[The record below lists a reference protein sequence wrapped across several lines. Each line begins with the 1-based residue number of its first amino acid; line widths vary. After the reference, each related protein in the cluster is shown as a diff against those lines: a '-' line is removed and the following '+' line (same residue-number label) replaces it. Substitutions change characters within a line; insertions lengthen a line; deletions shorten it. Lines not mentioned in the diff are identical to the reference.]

1 LYRLLEGLRRQP
13 PSPETADEL
22 CAVARDLMA
31 SESDIYL
38 GARATER
45 TIKGLSKS
53 GDLRAY
59 GIVHFA
65 THGLLASET
74 ESYAESLAEPAL
86 LLTPPAVASDE
97 EDGLLTAS
105 KVAQLD
111 LNAE

>member
-1 LYRLLEGLRRQP
+1 M
-13 PSPETADEL
+13 ADEL

-65 THGLLASET
+65 THGLLAGET
-74 ESYAESLAEPAL
+74 EA
-86 LLTPPAVASDE
+86 TPSRHCC
-97 EDGLLTAS
+97 
-105 KVAQLD
+105 
-111 LNAE
+111 